1 MGTTPQNIKQ
11 VPVEKYIDEA
21 ISQKNRRV
29 MEVMNALFAR
39 LPDNLGDGPDFT
51 LADGTECRIKKFHPP
66 RTNGKDGIVY
76 GFDVTFA
83 PGAPLALLEFSVS
96 CSGFERVY

>member
-1 MGTTPQNIKQ
+1 MGTTPQNIKH

-21 ISQKNRRV
+21 VSQKDRRV
-29 MEVMNALFAR
+29 MEVMNALFSR
-39 LPDNLGDGPDFT
+39 LPDATGEKPDFV

-66 RTNGKDGIVY
+66 RANGKDGIIY

-83 PGAPLALLEFSVS
+83 PGEPLSLLEFSVS